1 MGRSKCAKCA
11 FFGQFFGKNVG
22 ERRHGKMG
30 KLCTQKAKM
39 VYDKEEGSQPDRETI
54 FTGRKWQKRRKQRC
68 LPWMKYRFGG
78 CFI

>member
-1 MGRSKCAKCA
+1 
-11 FFGQFFGKNVG
+11 
-22 ERRHGKMG
+22 MG